1 MVKLSQSLE
10 DYLEAILIINQKK
23 KVVRVKDL
31 MNYFDYKVSSVN
43 NALNI
48 LVEKELIIHEKYGY
62 IELTEKG
69 KNAAN
74 KVYDRHKSIT
84 RFFINILG
92 VDEKKASKDA
102 CSIEHHLHKE
112 TYESWYKLMKYIETT
127 KTGKECLMGFKKI
140 LKSDKKK

>member
-48 LVEKELIIHEKYGY
+48 LVNKELIIHEKYGY

-69 KNAAN
+69 KNTAN
-74 KVYDRHKSIT
+74 TVYDKHKSIT
-84 RFFINILG
+84 KFFVNILG
-92 VDEKKASKDA
+92 IDDKIASEDA

-112 TYESWYKLMKYIETT
+112 TFEKWCKLIEYIENT
-127 KTGKECLMGFKKI
+127 KIGQECLIGFKKT
-140 LKSDKKK
+140 LKSDKKF